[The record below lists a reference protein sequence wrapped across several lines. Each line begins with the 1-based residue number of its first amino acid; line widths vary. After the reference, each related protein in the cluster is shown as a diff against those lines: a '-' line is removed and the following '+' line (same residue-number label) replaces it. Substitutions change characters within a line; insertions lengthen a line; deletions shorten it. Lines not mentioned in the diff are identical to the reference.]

1 VDGSTLIATTP
12 EYVIAFNATSGV
24 RLWAYD
30 SGSDATG
37 YLPPAVANG
46 VVYAGSLG
54 DGLQA
59 FNEASGEVLYSHS
72 MESYGS
78 PIVSKGAVYLTGNGE
93 MQVFGL

>member
-1 VDGSTLIATTP
+1 
-12 EYVIAFNATSGV
+12 
-24 RLWAYD
+24 
-30 SGSDATG
+30 
-37 YLPPAVANG
+37 

-59 FNEASGEVLYSHS
+59 FNEASGAVLYAHS

-78 PIVSKGAVYLTGNGE
+78 PIVSKSAVYLTGNGE